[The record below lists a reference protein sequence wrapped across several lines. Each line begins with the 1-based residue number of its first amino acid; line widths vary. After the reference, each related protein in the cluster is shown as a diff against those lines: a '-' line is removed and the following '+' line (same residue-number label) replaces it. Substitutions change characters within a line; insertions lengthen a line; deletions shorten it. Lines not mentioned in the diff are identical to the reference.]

1 MMVVAGPR
9 LSIACRC
16 SPVPPARFPPPVRHM
31 EYRYHTLD
39 VFTDT
44 PFAGNPLAVFPDA
57 EGLTD
62 DQMQRIARELN
73 LSETVFAFPAV
84 TPAGTR
90 KVRIFTPGREVPF
103 AGHPTVGTAFFL
115 VASGLVPAEGPEV
128 TVVLEEGVGPV
139 PVRVTLEGG
148 EPVSAELTAAAIP
161 TEVPAPWSP
170 AELGAL
176 VSLPAD
182 AVGMNGSG
190 LGIPGRLAGIPGRL
204 EASFASAGLA
214 FLVLPVRSL
223 EDAEAAAL
231 DSAVWARLLPP
242 GSESRMVYVVAP
254 GGRGDGVDAHVRM
267 FGPDVGVPED
277 PATGS
282 AAAALGGYLG
292 ARAPQGTHRWILE
305 QGVEMGRPS
314 RLELTIVVEAGAARE
329 IRVGGPS
336 VLMSS
341 GMMRVPEGS

>member
-1 MMVVAGPR
+1 
-9 LSIACRC
+9 
-16 SPVPPARFPPPVRHM
+16 M

-44 PFAGNPLAVFPDA
+44 PFAGNPLAVFPEA

-62 DQMQRIARELN
+62 GQMQRIARELN
-73 LSETVFAFPAV
+73 LSETVFVLPAE

-115 VASGLVPAEGPEV
+115 VASGHVPAEGGEV

-139 PVRVTLEGG
+139 PVRVTLQGG
-148 EPVSAELTAAAIP
+148 EPVSAELTAAAAP
-161 TEVPAPWSP
+161 TEVAAPWGP
-170 AELGAL
+170 AELGPLA
-176 VSLPAD
+176 SLPAD
-182 AVGMNGSG
+182 AVGMAGPG
-190 LGIPGRLAGIPGRL
+190 LGVPGRL
-204 EASFASAGLA
+204 EPAFASAGLA

-223 EDAEAAAL
+223 EDAERAAL
-231 DSAVWARLLPP
+231 DSAAWARLLPP
-242 GSESRMVYVVAP
+242 GAESRMVYLVAP
-254 GGRGDGVDAHVRM
+254 GGRGSGVDAHVRM

-292 ARAPQGTHRWILE
+292 ARAPDGTHAWILE

-314 RLELTIVVEAGAARE
+314 RLELTVEVEGGTARE

-341 GMMRVPEGS
+341 GTMRVPEGS